1 MPRIPCSVLASL
13 GLIHELFFFVSGGQP
28 TLSIL
33 ASLIPSNS
41 LLWSLG
47 LQALK
52 SGNPVRKKALFILGD
67 ASFVV
72 R

>member
-1 MPRIPCSVLASL
+1 M
-13 GLIHELFFFVSGGQP
+13 GLNHEFFFFVSGGQP

-33 ASLIPSNS
+33 ASL
-41 LLWSLG
+41 LWSLG

-52 SGNPVRKKALFILGD
+52 SGNPIRKKALFILGD
-67 ASFVV
+67 ASWNGIKD